1 MAATQDDLA
10 RLEADFRSGR
20 NPLAYIPLCQALR
33 RQKQYIRALEYCQ
46 KGLQGDAGSIAGQTL
61 WCRLLIDNGRYQ
73 ESIRALESALETA
86 PDSMGLLT
94 EYARVLILLKRDEDA
109 EQVVNELNR
118 RNPLDPQ
125 VQVLYRQYRK
135 LRARA
140 EEKSARTSSITVPK
154 AAFLSTADILRQLTT
169 MMSSIVAIEGAAVVP
184 MDAGEPAVTGEVEG
198 AEAALLFSQEATLAC
213 YELDQGDFRLAVLDT
228 ERRTLFVAVR
238 QRMILSMTVQ
248 PQANVG
254 KVQHRFQ
261 LFLSQLFPEQ
271 PSARRGREDDS
282 ERIEE

>member
-1 MAATQDDLA
+1 MAATQDELA

-33 RQKQYIRALEYCQ
+33 RQKQYIKALEFCQ
-46 KGLQGDAGSIAGQTL
+46 KGLLGDSNSIAGRTL
-61 WCRLLIDNGRYQ
+61 WCRLLIDNGRYR
-73 ESIRALESALETA
+73 EAHRALEDALEFA
-86 PDSMGLLT
+86 PGSMGLLT
-94 EYARVLILLKRDEDA
+94 EYARVLILLKQDEDA
-109 EQVVNELNR
+109 EQVVDELNR

-125 VQVLYRQYRK
+125 VQILYRQFRK

-140 EEKSARTSSITVPK
+140 EEKSARTSSIVIPK
-154 AAFLSTADILRQLTT
+154 AAFLSTTEILRKMTESL
-169 MMSSIVAIEGAAVVP
+169 SSLVPVEGAAVVP

-248 PQANVG
+248 PQVNIG
-254 KVQHRFQ
+254 KVLHRFQ
-261 LFLSQLFPEQ
+261 LFLSQLFPDQ
-271 PSARRGREDDS
+271 PTSRRGRDDDP
-282 ERIEE
+282 ERME